1 MRKSWIT
8 ALLTVLIA
16 VGMAPASFG
25 QTAQCPPNLVCITP
39 AAARKALQDSDTVK
53 AQAVELD
60 NLKTVIIPDLRKQ
73 LDDMRLEFV
82 RADTKATA
90 LEKQAIRDAAI
101 IELLLKMVRA
111 KKIGLLNF

>member
-1 MRKSWIT
+1 MKVLLCTIVVFIAGVSANAQQSACPLGMVCISPQAARQ
-8 ALLTVLIA
+8 ALL
-16 VGMAPASFG
+16 
-25 QTAQCPPNLVCITP
+25 
-39 AAARKALQDSDTVK
+39 DSDTVK

>member
-1 MRKSWIT
+1 MKCAIF
-8 ALLTVLIA
+8 ALIIIVFLTVSALSQQQAACPSPNGCILI
-16 VGMAPASFG
+16 
-25 QTAQCPPNLVCITP
+25 TRE
-39 AAARKALQDSDTVK
+39 AALKALQDSDAVK
-53 AQAVELD
+53 AQGVELD

-111 KKIGLLNF
+111 KKIGLVNF